1 MWLGN
6 AKVKCIDTVT
16 LNSPCAIVVSPE
28 FPILVQFVI
37 TKALGRF
44 HGHVTAYVHNASAT
58 QRCNL
63 AFHTSLPHPWRII
76 CPVCPPRSSLWDN
89 GTRHTIRL
97 GLHGMLPCPLEIY
110 LRDVWLSAHF
120 NGLYITFSILTS
132 AMITQAVK
140 RGGVNRNISRLFS
153 YQRPEDLS
161 VLRTFRRDR
170 HPWRSPMKSAVETTP
185 QHCLEW
191 LAGWFGFP
199 MEFPFFLFD
208 VVGFWLQ
215 KKYVLIYNS

>member
-1 MWLGN
+1 MGMSRRMYTTHPPHSVATWLF
-6 AKVKCIDTVT
+6 T
-16 LNSPCAIVVSPE
+16 LRYL
-28 FPILVQFVI
+28 ILGGSSAQFARQGLLFGTMGQGILSVW
-37 TKALGRF
+37 AY
-44 HGHVTAYVHNASAT
+44 TACYHAPSKYISGMYGWA
-58 QRCNL
+58 
-63 AFHTSLPHPWRII
+63 HTLI
-76 CPVCPPRSSLWDN
+76 
-89 GTRHTIRL
+89 
-97 GLHGMLPCPLEIY
+97 
-110 LRDVWLSAHF
+110 
-120 NGLYITFSILTS
+120 NGLYINFSILTS

-153 YQRPEDLS
+153 YQRLEDLS

-191 LAGWFGFP
+191 LAGWFGFQ

-215 KKYVLIYNS
+215 KKYVLTYIQ

>member
-1 MWLGN
+1 MGMSRRMY
-6 AKVKCIDTVT
+6 TT
-16 LNSPCAIVVSPE
+16 HPHP
-28 FPILVQFVI
+28 
-37 TKALGRF
+37 
-44 HGHVTAYVHNASAT
+44 

-63 AFHTSLPHPWRII
+63 AFHTFATSSLEAHLPSLPAK
-76 CPVCPPRSSLWDN
+76 VFSLGQWDKAYYPF
-89 GTRHTIRL
+89 GPTRHAT
-97 GLHGMLPCPLEIY
+97 MPLEIS

-120 NGLYITFSILTS
+120 NGLYINFSILTS

-153 YQRPEDLS
+153 YQRLEDLS

-191 LAGWFGFP
+191 LAGWFGFQ
-199 MEFPFFLFD
+199 MEFPFCLFD